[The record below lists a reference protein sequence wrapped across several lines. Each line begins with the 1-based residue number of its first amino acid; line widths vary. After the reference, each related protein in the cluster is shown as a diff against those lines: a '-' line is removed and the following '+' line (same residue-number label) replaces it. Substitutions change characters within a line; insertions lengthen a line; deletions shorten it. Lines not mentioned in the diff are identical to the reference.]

1 MSILSIILMDETEGV
16 NNSLSKSSKSTES
29 KDSKSSANKEKHSS
43 PPVKSASLSKNAEKE
58 TNPADNLP
66 HSTTESRP
74 TESEFRITLYNTRER
89 KNEFTATR
97 DIPLMTI
104 FKYFLRGELSR
115 QPTATDLKEYV
126 LIREDKPS
134 TPLPLKKKISQ
145 CRLQDGEYLACKRRK
160 RLLMYSEKSHGGCS
174 SRGSPCSFHYI

>member
-1 MSILSIILMDETEGV
+1 MSILSIVLMDDTERIK
-16 NNSLSKSSKSTES
+16 NPRSKSAKSTES
-29 KDSKSSANKEKHSS
+29 KDPKSSTSKEDQSS
-43 PPVKSASLSKNAEKE
+43 PSIKSASPSKNDEKE
-58 TNPADNLP
+58 SNPADNLSY
-66 HSTTESRP
+66 STTDSHP
-74 TESEFRITLYNTRER
+74 TESEFHITLYNTRER

-97 DIPLMTI
+97 DIPLMTV